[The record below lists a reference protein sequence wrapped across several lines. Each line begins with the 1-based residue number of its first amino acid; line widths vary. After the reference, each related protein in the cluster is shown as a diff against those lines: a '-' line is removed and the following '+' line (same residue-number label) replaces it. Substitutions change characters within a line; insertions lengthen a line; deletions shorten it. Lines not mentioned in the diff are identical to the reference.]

1 MSTPD
6 PGSTLYEKMMAA
18 ADNYGSNVC
27 SCSPKTDKETDR
39 KFENVWA
46 DWRR

>member
-1 MSTPD
+1 MATPI
-6 PGSTLYEKMMAA
+6 PTGTMYELMMAA

-27 SCSPKTDKETDR
+27 NCTAKPAKETDR
-39 KFENVWA
+39 KFDNVWA